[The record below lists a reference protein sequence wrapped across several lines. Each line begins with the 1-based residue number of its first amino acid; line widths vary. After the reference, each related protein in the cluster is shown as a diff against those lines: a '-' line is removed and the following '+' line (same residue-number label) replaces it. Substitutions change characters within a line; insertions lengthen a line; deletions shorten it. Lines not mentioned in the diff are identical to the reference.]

1 MLNLAR
7 ERLLASTI
15 ISGFAASFALAGVA
29 AAQEPAPA
37 APAASAEEEV
47 VVTGS
52 RIKQPGLTSI
62 SPVTTV
68 SSEEIRLQ
76 QKTDVE
82 QIIRELPASLPGDN
96 ASVNN
101 GTAGVTSVNLR
112 GLGAQRNLVLLDGK
126 RMVPYSVDGIVDLS
140 NIPLALIERIDVV
153 TGGASAVYGSDAISG
168 AVNFIL
174 KKDFEGVA
182 IDSTYS
188 ITDSGDGNTAS
199 VSATVGAGFD
209 DGKGNVT
216 LSANFTNRQGVQLG
230 QRDIGRLAV
239 SSATGVAGGG
249 SGTSIPSRFLFQIP
263 GGFGITAGSKSL
275 TSDGPAGTFGA
286 QGGPFNFNPFNYFQT
301 PQDRYS
307 FLASGYYEIAPSV
320 EFYLKA
326 VFANTK
332 VRQQVAPSGL
342 FANSFD
348 INLTNPYLP
357 VAARNQI
364 ITAYNAY
371 RTANPTVTL
380 ADIGVTDNNN
390 NNTVDSADYVNL
402 TVSRRTTE
410 LGARSTTFDNNA
422 YQITA
427 GFRGTFADSWDWD
440 VSYQHGKTSRTQLNA
455 GYVNLDAAQEAL
467 LASSTTTCLS
477 GNASCVPLNVFGLAE
492 GSISPTQ
499 AAFISGFALLNQDY
513 TQDIVSGSITGELG
527 GVQSPWASDPLA
539 IALGMEY
546 RQEKGTSNPDQ
557 CLLTACLGGLGGA
570 SPPVAGGYD
579 VYEVF
584 GEAIVPIIQ
593 DLDGAHLLQL
603 ELGFRVADYS
613 ATGQNTTWK
622 VGLEY
627 APIEELRFRGM
638 IQRAVRAPNVT
649 EIATP
654 VTSGLDDAAEDPCS
668 GTLTAGKPAL
678 QALCVY
684 TGVNPAFF
692 GSIPDINA
700 GQVNAFFGS
709 DPLALPAPETADTQ
723 SFGVVWTPDFGD
735 DSAIRNFAI
744 SLDYYKISIDD
755 FIGNVTAQEILD
767 GCYVGGDLSLCDRIR
782 RTNSNLIADGSGIEE
797 FTTNLVNLK
806 AEGME
811 LAVNF
816 AVDLSDELGKLDV
829 SFNGNYYI
837 KNEFQ
842 SLATLPVTECVGL
855 YGKSCGNPTSEF
867 RFQQRTTWT
876 MGDWQVSYLWRYLSP
891 VDIEAN
897 QRTNGTVIPAFQTIE
912 GYHYFDLGVSYQ
924 VLEEVGI
931 TLNISNIFDKEAP
944 LLGDNVSTTSA
955 GSGNT
960 LPSVYDTLGR
970 TYALGVNV
978 RF

>member
-15 ISGFAASFALAGVA
+15 ISGFAASFAFAGLA

-37 APAASAEEEV
+37 APAAEASGEEEV

-52 RIKQPGLTSI
+52 RIKQPGLTSV

-68 SSEEIRLQ
+68 GSEEIRKQ

-112 GLGAQRNLVLLDGK
+112 GLGPQRNLVLLDGK

-140 NIPLALIERIDVV
+140 SIPLALIERIDVV

-182 IDSTYS
+182 LDSTYS
-188 ITDSGDGNTAS
+188 ITDSGDGNTVS
-199 VSATVGAGFD
+199 VSGTVGAGFD

-216 LSANFTNRQGVQLG
+216 LSANYTNRQGVLLG
-230 QRDIGRLAV
+230 QRDYGRFAI
-239 SSATGVAGGG
+239 ATGTGAVGGG
-249 SGTSIPSRFLFQIP
+249 SGTSIPSRFLFRIP

-275 TSDGPAGTFGA
+275 TSDGATGTFGPA
-286 QGGPFNFNPFNYFQT
+286 GGVFNFNPFNYFQT

-307 FLASGYYEIAPSV
+307 FLASGYYEVAPNV
-320 EFYLKA
+320 EFYMRA

-357 VAARNQI
+357 LAARNQI

-371 RTANPTVTL
+371 RAANPTVTL
-380 ADIGVTDNNN
+380 RSIGVTDNNN
-390 NNTVDSADYVNL
+390 NNTVDAADYVNL

-422 YQITA
+422 YQLTA
-427 GFRGTFADSWDWD
+427 GFRGSLDDNWDWD
-440 VSYQHGKTSRTQLNA
+440 ISYQHGKTARSQLNA

-477 GNASCVPLNVFGLAE
+477 GNASCVPLNVFGLPE
-492 GSISPTQ
+492 GSISAAQ
-499 AAFISGFALLNQDY
+499 ANFISGFALLNQEY
-513 TQDIVSGSITGELG
+513 TQDIVSASIAGELG
-527 GVQSPWASDPLA
+527 GIQSPWATDPLA
-539 IALGMEY
+539 VAFGLEY
-546 RQEKGTSNPDQ
+546 RQEKGSSNPDQ

-579 VYEVF
+579 VYEAF
-584 GEAIVPIIQ
+584 GEARIPILQ
-593 DLDGAHLLQL
+593 DLDGAQLLQL
-603 ELGFRVADYS
+603 ELGFRIADYS

-668 GTLTAGKPAL
+668 GTLTTGNAAL
-678 QALCVY
+678 RALCVY

-709 DPLALPAPETADTQ
+709 DPLNLPSPETADTQ
-723 SFGVVWTPDFGD
+723 SFGLVWTPDFGD
-735 DSAIRNFAI
+735 SSSIRNFAMSI
-744 SLDYYKISIDD
+744 DYYKISIDD

-767 GCYVGGDLSLCDRIR
+767 GCYIGGDLALCDRIVR
-782 RTNSNLIADGSGIEE
+782 VNSNLIADGSGIQEY
-797 FTTNLVNLK
+797 TTNLVNLK
-806 AEGME
+806 AEGIE
-811 LAVNF
+811 LAANF
-816 AVDLSDELGKLDV
+816 SVDLSDEWGTLDF
-829 SFNGNYYI
+829 SFNGNYYL

-842 SLATLPVTECVGL
+842 SLSTIPVVECVGV
-855 YGKSCGNPTSEF
+855 YGKSCGNPTSDF

-876 MGDWQVSYLWRYLSP
+876 MGDWQVTYLWRYLSGVSIEP
-891 VDIEAN
+891 GQQSVTFADFENIEA
-897 QRTNGTVIPAFQTIE
+897 
-912 GYHYFDLGVSYQ
+912 YHYFDLGASYQ
-924 VLEEVGI
+924 VLEEVGL
-931 TLNISNIFDKEAP
+931 TLNISNIFDKQPPIVGNDTA
-944 LLGDNVSTTSA
+944 TTSS

-970 TYALGVNV
+970 TYALGINV